1 MIHPAIWGRFPQGS
15 NTYFLFNSYIE
26 YTELKIDEG
35 RSIRTFFF
43 WSALIVG
50 GWRTQGEF
58 KISSFRLIKKMR
70 RRGEFRISLRDTKG
84 GKILLRST
92 TSW

>member
-1 MIHPAIWGRFPQGS
+1 MIHPAMWGRFPQGS

-43 WSALIVG
+43 LECFNRRWVKAG
-50 GWRTQGEF
+50 GMEQKVLF
-58 KISSFRLIKKMR
+58 KAS
-70 RRGEFRISLRDTKG
+70 
-84 GKILLRST
+84 
-92 TSW
+92 